1 MEKKKYTIK
10 KIKIK
15 KTRIAAYVLT
25 FIKESIKLVQSNFV
39 CKEAIVMKPYE
50 FNGEKYKEAS
60 KHQKEW
66 GNQLIAQLEL
76 KGIEDILDLGCGDGV
91 LTEHLAALAERG
103 SVLGIDASAG
113 MIQAAI
119 KLRKDNLEFRQM
131 DINELNF
138 TNRFDIIYS
147 NAALHWIKNH
157 ERLIN
162 ASFAALKP
170 GGRIFWNFAGEGTC
184 TNFFEVI
191 RKKMQQK
198 EYKEY
203 FYRFEWPWFMPSKA
217 EYQKLI
223 SQAAFS
229 EAEVAE
235 EHADRYFLDADE
247 MIRWLDQPTIVP
259 FLFCVPDV
267 LKGQFRGEVIKD
279 MLEKSVQPDG
289 SCFET
294 FRRIRVKAVK

>member
-1 MEKKKYTIK
+1 MEKKKYTTQEIK
-10 KIKIK
+10 FK
-15 KTRIAAYVLT
+15 KTRIAANVLT

-39 CKEAIVMKPYE
+39 CKEVIVMKPYE
-50 FNGEKYKEAS
+50 FNGEKYKAAS

-66 GNQLIAQLEL
+66 GNQLIAQLKL
-76 KGIEDILDLGCGDGV
+76 KGNETILDLGCGDGV

-113 MIQAAI
+113 MIQAA
-119 KLRKDNLEFRQM
+119 KELRKDNLEFRQM
-131 DINELNF
+131 DMNELNF

-157 ERLIN
+157 ERLLG
-162 ASFAALKP
+162 ASRAALKP

-184 TNFFEVI
+184 SNFFEVI
-191 RKKMQQK
+191 RKKMREDK
-198 EYKEY
+198 YTDY
-203 FYRFEWPWFMPSKA
+203 FRDFEWPWFMPSKA
-217 EYQKLI
+217 EYQMLI

-229 EAEVAE
+229 EAEAAE
-235 EHADRYFLDADE
+235 EYADRYFLDADE

-259 FLFCVPDV
+259 FLTCVPDV
-267 LKGQFRGEVIKD
+267 LKEQFRSEVIKD
-279 MLEKSVQPDG
+279 MLEKTLQPDG
-289 SCFET
+289 TCFET